1 MEKLDNFKLFVKKNP
16 ILLKYIKNN
25 EMTWQKFYEIYDM
38 YGEEDTAWHDYIE
51 TGNTENVALDAA
63 KTGVSIASIGELFKF
78 FKGINLDN
86 VQEGIQSIQRVV
98 GMVGD
103 LSNKNSTSTTDYKPR
118 PLYKHFDD

>member
-1 MEKLDNFKLFVKKNP
+1 MEKLDNFKLFVKNNP

-25 EMTWQKFYEIYDM
+25 EMTWQKFYEIYDI
-38 YGEEDTAWHDYIE
+38 YGEEDSAWHDYLE
-51 TGNTENVALDAA
+51 TEKTTSETVNAA
-63 KTGVSIASIGELFKF
+63 KTGASIASIGELFKL
-78 FKGINLDN
+78 FKGIDLDN

-103 LSNKNSTSTTDYKPR
+103 LSNKNSTPTTEYKPR